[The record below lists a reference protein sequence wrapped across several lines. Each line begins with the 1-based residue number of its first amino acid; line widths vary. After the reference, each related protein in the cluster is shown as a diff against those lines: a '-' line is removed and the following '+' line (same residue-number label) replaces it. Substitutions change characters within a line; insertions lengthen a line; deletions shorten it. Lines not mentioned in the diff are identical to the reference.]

1 MAVFTVKTDYSCEN
15 GYPFDNSRQ
24 IGNILGRTSGGVA
37 STGGGGGGHP
47 PPPPPPPCNK
57 LFLSFFLEDKTSAP
71 DVFSICSFIPR
82 EDLATS
88 LVMVSFHGYEIW
100 RHK

>member
-1 MAVFTVKTDYSCEN
+1 MAVFTVKTDYSCET

-37 STGGGGGGHP
+37 STP
-47 PPPPPPPCNK
+47 PPRSEV
-57 LFLSFFLEDKTSAP
+57 FLSFFLEDKTSAP

>member
-1 MAVFTVKTDYSCEN
+1 MAVFTVKTDYSCET

-37 STGGGGGGHP
+37 STP
-47 PPPPPPPCNK
+47 PPPLPRNK
-57 LFLSFFLEDKTSAP
+57 VFLSFFLEDKTSAS

-88 LVMVSFHGYEIW
+88 LVMVSFNGYEIW

>member
-1 MAVFTVKTDYSCEN
+1 MAVFTVKTDYSCET

-37 STGGGGGGHP
+37 SAP
-47 PPPPPPPCNK
+47 PLRNEV
-57 LFLSFFLEDKTSAP
+57 FLSFFLEDKTSAP
-71 DVFSICSFIPR
+71 DVFSICSFIPH